1 MPIYAYQCTA
11 CGFAQ
16 DEMQKVSD
24 AVAHRLKRR
33 QQKAGGNEARAP
45 FPRLRHGCVSGV

>member
-24 AVAHRLKRR
+24 A
-33 QQKAGGNEARAP
+33 P
-45 FPRLRHGCVSGV
+45 